1 VLTYGVEPFLDGVNP
16 FEDERV
22 RQALSH
28 AYDRNLDIDV
38 QYNTQQF
45 SDAGLPV
52 DVWWNSHMSQR
63 PDFSGGGWVLDPRDS
78 EFGENA
84 KYFQYSVEEAKALLS
99 AAGYPDGFDLPF
111 RYPHAAAFSRETRV
125 EPMFFYFQEI
135 GLNVVQEP
143 MTDYIGDYIPNNRD
157 AGGQYPGI
165 GFHSITAGI
174 PSSVDPTASLYAEH
188 HPANTV
194 TFHGYNNGQGDP
206 VLVELLTKAKSEQ
219 DTEARKALAHEAQ
232 RHLGKSQWCMIESGA
247 ASGFHLIYPAIGNAR
262 VYNSA
267 PSTWNHYQLW
277 IDETKAPLA

>member
-1 VLTYGVEPFLDGVNP
+1 
-16 FEDERV
+16 
-22 RQALSH
+22 
-28 AYDRNLDIDV
+28 
-38 QYNTQQF
+38 
-45 SDAGLPV
+45 
-52 DVWWNSHMSQR
+52 
-63 PDFSGGGWVLDPRDS
+63 VLDPRDS

-194 TFHGYNNGQGDP
+194 TFHGYNGGQGDP

-219 DTEARKALAHEAQ
+219 DIEARKALAHEAQ
-232 RHLGKSQWCMIESGA
+232 RHLGKAQWCMIESGA
-247 ASGFHLIYPAIGNAR
+247 ASGFHLIYPAIRNAR

-267 PSTWNHYQLW
+267 PSTWDHYQLW